1 MIHMNFYVCTLFP
14 ELIMQSCRYSIVGR
28 AIMEERLSLTAICYR
43 DFADENRK
51 RRVDDYTYGGG
62 AGMVIQPG
70 PIVRSFRSI
79 EDRLSPKHRVIYVTP
94 QGRLFDEQLAIDLS
108 HEDDVVFLCGHYEG
122 VDERALD
129 ILGAECVSIG
139 DYVLSGGELPA
150 LVMIDA
156 IARRIP
162 GVLHN
167 DESADIES
175 LSDGTL
181 EYPQYT
187 RPVEFEGLR
196 VPEILL
202 SGHHANIEKWRRGQ
216 SLLRT
221 RQRRPDLFEKLELT
235 KEDRKLLQAAEEEE
249 ALALD

>member
-1 MIHMNFYVCTLFP
+1 M
-14 ELIMQSCRYSIVGR
+14 
-28 AIMEERLSLTAICYR
+28 
-43 DFADENRK
+43 
-51 RRVDDYTYGGG
+51 
-62 AGMVIQPG
+62 
-70 PIVRSFRSI
+70 
-79 EDRLSPKHRVIYVTP
+79 
-94 QGRLFDEQLAIDLS
+94 
-108 HEDDVVFLCGHYEG
+108 VFLCGHYEG

-129 ILGAECVSIG
+129 ILNAECVSIG

-187 RPVEFEGLR
+187 RPVEFEGRR

-202 SGHHANIEKWRRGQ
+202 SGHHANIGKWRRGQ
-216 SLLRT
+216 SLMRT
-221 RQRRPDLFEKLELT
+221 KERRPDLFEKLELT
-235 KEDRKLLQAAEEEE
+235 KEDRMLLIAAEDEKTQQQTV
-249 ALALD
+249 